1 MAAKLGG
8 GNNQAPAAAR
18 AIAAPSRPRDEVLDD
33 IAHRLD
39 GLETAIGELR
49 SPAAEEVMVDFVNL
63 IRCRLRPL
71 REGTEKPE
79 RTKMGGYKPFT
90 DDEPNETTDDAQADD
105 AAADDAED
113 VGS

>member
-1 MAAKLGG
+1 MAAKMGG
-8 GNNQAPAAAR
+8 GNDQATAAAKG
-18 AIAAPSRPRDEVLDD
+18 ITAPSRPRDEVLDD
-33 IAHRLD
+33 IAHQLD
-39 GLETAIGELR
+39 GLESTINELR

-90 DDEPNETTDDAQADD
+90 DDEPNDSTDDAEADD
-105 AAADDAED
+105 AAADDAVD